1 MFELP
6 PNLVDVIKNQFYQN
20 WKMLMIDLHYARAL
34 LNPYLL
40 DDIHLH
46 DDVDAKEVLNVVL
59 WKTTNTPITYAQVL

>member
-1 MFELP
+1 
-6 PNLVDVIKNQFYQN
+6 
-20 WKMLMIDLHYARAL
+20 
-34 LNPYLL
+34 L